1 MKFTKSTADL
11 QEKSVKNLK
20 TPLQKKNEEEEKYIK
35 NHCKFSKNI
44 ALKFII

>member
-20 TPLQKKNEEEEKYIK
+20 TPLQKKMKK
-35 NHCKFSKNI
+35 KKNI
-44 ALKFII
+44 SKITANFQKILH